1 MTNSLSKENIETNL
15 TVHAAGKIL
24 VGPEVNYLPKK
35 QLIKYSGQVSDYLSK
50 HPHTMLQYPG
60 SAIMGAIREAKALL
74 CLDPDSQALLAFCQ
88 IKYYGQ
94 HESKQPL
101 YELQSL
107 AALVGQN
114 GYGRQVLEAGINYAA
129 DVYPYIRLLG
139 IVASTNL
146 KAQQLMSDFGSKV
159 GYKYSETIQD
169 PGGKH
174 AFMHI
179 YDITRKSKTEP
190 RTVKVGFGGVWEWE
204 QPQLRKE
211 SYEKTLG

>member
-1 MTNSLSKENIETNL
+1 MSNNLSKENIEANL
-15 TVHAAGKIL
+15 AAHAAGKIL
-24 VGPEVNYLPKK
+24 VGPEVNALPEG
-35 QLIKYSGQVSDYLSK
+35 LLNLYAYQVSDYLK
-50 HPHTMLQYPG
+50 LHPHSMLQYQPE
-60 SAIMGAIREAKALL
+60 SILGAMREAKTVV
-74 CLDPDSQALLAFCQ
+74 CLNPDQALLAFCQ

-129 DVYPYIRLLG
+129 NIYPFIRLLG

-146 KAQQLMSDFGSKV
+146 KAQQLMADFGNKV

-169 PGGKH
+169 PDGKP

-179 YDITRKSKTEP
+179 FDITKKSKAEP
-190 RTVKVGFGGVWEWE
+190 RIVKVGFGGIWQWQ
-204 QPQLRKE
+204 QPQFDQKE
-211 SYEKTLG
+211 SP